1 MANGKYFINIFFNNP
16 RCAHPPSR
24 CLLNYAAVSSQI
36 ELVNNENLI
45 DLLEQRTDI
54 AIRIGE
60 LKDST
65 LTESPLGLSQIRIL
79 ASPDYLAKHGTPAT
93 VEDLTQHQLLGFS

>member
-1 MANGKYFINIFFNNP
+1 M
-16 RCAHPPSR
+16 
-24 CLLNYAAVSSQI
+24 NYAAVSSQI